1 MANNYTQQPLVDDL
15 LKALTNIISET
26 NGVNLNDTIE
36 LLEHAPLTAENHL
49 IKKAIAEFRRLL
61 YGFHENEVDIYTLL
75 GHPISAAI
83 FSFFKSFPIKFQ
95 EEHIHLTGSLTAE
108 FIYPRLKK
116 LIDKDNTGIYKE
128 KITEVYGDDA
138 WPITSEEDVDK
149 LIRLQDG
156 EQFMTYLRIL
166 YLAKLVLVDKESH
179 EAAAYHMAKELYTK
193 YNVGHIRLKFTLNRQ
208 TTNSSEQVPGTESV
222 TEEDVVFGLY
232 DGFKKFQ
239 SEHSDFNF
247 MLSPSFR
254 KEAEFF
260 DQNKYDTKQE
270 HFLVQVNKLL
280 SLIKTRPELKRHLK
294 EVDTVGDERGL
305 YRKKHFLEMKAGFRK
320 LQYNGFSIRSHHG
333 ETWKTLR
340 KGVQSV
346 DNAMNIWHIDTL
358 EHGLS
363 LGINPNFYFH
373 RIYQRVIEKN
383 RNSCPIKID
392 DQTYPEIMDMEW
404 SRPEIRDKLIA
415 GTPLTKEEEVLF
427 IKTKFHAASEIE
439 HYQHDVLNRM
449 INKNVS
455 LVALPTSNLKLT
467 NSFPDYKDHPF
478 SWWENK
484 GLDLGVG
491 TDNYVTLST
500 NFIQEMIILLFS
512 NPENLKITK
521 LLMVVTKENR
531 RPYISHLLW
540 KMRKELTL
548 QENEKNA

>member
-1 MANNYTQQPLVDDL
+1 MVGHQNQKTIVNDL
-15 LKALTNIISET
+15 LVHLTNVISET

-36 LLEHAPLTAENHL
+36 LLEHATESIDNHL
-49 IKKAIAEFRRLL
+49 IKKSIAEFRRLL
-61 YGFHENEVDIYTLL
+61 YGFHQNEVDIYTLL
-75 GHPISAAI
+75 SHPISEAL
-83 FSFFKSFPIKFQ
+83 FNFFKSFPIKFM
-95 EEHIHLTGSLTAE
+95 EEHIHLTGSLTAD
-108 FIYPRLKK
+108 FIYPRLMK
-116 LIDKDNTGIYKE
+116 LIDADGQGVYKA
-128 KITEVYGDDA
+128 KITEVYGQEA
-138 WPITSEEDVDK
+138 WPITSVEDVDK

-166 YLAKLVLVDKESH
+166 YLAKLVLVDRKSH
-179 EAAAYHMAKELYTK
+179 EEAAHHMASELYHK
-193 YNVGHIRLKFTLNRQ
+193 YNVGHIRLKFTLNRM
-208 TTNSSEQVPGTESV
+208 TTKASEQVPGTENV

-239 SEHSDFNF
+239 KDHPDFNF
-247 MLSPSFR
+247 ILSPSFR

-260 DQNKYDTKQE
+260 DDTKYDSKQE
-270 HFLVQVNKLL
+270 HFLVQVDKLL
-280 SLIKTRPELKRHLK
+280 ELIEVKPELKPHLI
-294 EVDTVGDERGL
+294 EVDTVGDEKNL
-305 YRKKHFLEMKAGFRK
+305 YRKRHFSETKSGFRK
-320 LQYNGFSIRSHHG
+320 LQYNGFKIRSHHG

-363 LGINPNFYFH
+363 LGINPNFYFQ
-373 RIYQRVIEKN
+373 RMYQRVMEEN
-383 RNSCPIKID
+383 RAGRPIKIE
-392 DQTYPEIMDMEW
+392 DQTYREIVDMEW
-404 SRPEIRDKLIA
+404 ANPEVRDKLLS
-415 GTPLTKEEEVLF
+415 GTSLTPEEEVLF
-427 IKTKFHAASEIE
+427 IKTKFHAATEIE

-449 INKNVS
+449 LSKNVT

-500 NFIQEMIILLFS
+500 NFIQEMMILLFS

-521 LLMVVTKENR
+521 LLMVVTNESR
-531 RPYISHLLW
+531 RPFISHLLW
-540 KMRKELTL
+540 KMRKKLL
-548 QENEKNA
+548 AKV